1 MANQISGKVLI
12 LENAVTI
19 PTRTG
24 NTFTKRQI
32 VLDASHYDPMT
43 GQKFENY
50 PAFDFIGNRVN
61 DLDSFK
67 EGDLVTISFA
77 LNGRP
82 FEKDGKTIYIT
93 SVTGYKIEP
102 YQRQNNGYK
111 PSNSTHPTTTHPTTT
126 PPTNPQAQPHAQNMP
141 QQTSQTFPPNVD
153 ENGRPRNEDDLPF

>member
-12 LENAVTI
+12 LENAVTV

-111 PSNSTHPTTTHPTTT
+111 PSNAALPTAT
-126 PPTNPQAQPHAQNMP
+126 QAVSQQDQSVP

-153 ENGRPRNEDDLPF
+153 ENGRLRNEDDLPF

>member
-12 LENAVTI
+12 LENAVTV

-50 PAFDFIGNRVN
+50 LAFDFIGNRVN

-93 SVTGYKIEP
+93 SVTGYKIES

-111 PSNSTHPTTTHPTTT
+111 PSNSTHPA
-126 PPTNPQAQPHAQNMP
+126 TNPQAQNMP
-141 QQTSQTFPPNVD
+141 QQVSQPFPPTVD
-153 ENGRPRNEDDLPF
+153 ENGRPNNEDDLPF

>member
-12 LENAVTI
+12 INDAISI
-19 PTRTG
+19 PTRSG

-50 PAFDFIGNRVN
+50 PAFDFVGNRVN
-61 DLDSFK
+61 ELDNFK
-67 EGDLVTISFA
+67 VGDLVTISFA

-82 FEKDGKTIYIT
+82 FDKDGKTIYFT

-102 YQRQNNGYK
+102 YQRQNGGNQQPNG
-111 PSNSTHPTTTHPTTT
+111 SQ
-126 PPTNPQAQPHAQNMP
+126 TNNLLPNQSS
-141 QQTSQTFPPNVD
+141 QQTTNRQNEQPFPPQVD
-153 ENGRPRNEDDLPF
+153 DGGVPENEDDLPF

>member
-12 LENAVTI
+12 LDNAVTV

-77 LNGRP
+77 LNGRR
-82 FEKDGKTIYIT
+82 FEKDGKTIYIN

-111 PSNSTHPTTTHPTTT
+111 PSNSTHHA
-126 PPTNPQAQPHAQNMP
+126 TNQQAQNMP
-141 QQTSQTFPPNVD
+141 QQVSQPFPPTVD
-153 ENGRPRNEDDLPF
+153 ENGRPNNEDDLPF

>member
-111 PSNSTHPTTTHPTTT
+111 PSNSTHPTTT
-126 PPTNPQAQPHAQNMP
+126 PPTNPQAQPQAQNMP
-141 QQTSQTFPPNVD
+141 QQVSQPFPPTVD
-153 ENGRPRNEDDLPF
+153 QNGRPNNEDDLPF